1 MPTYKFY
8 DSTTNSEYE
17 EFMSI
22 SELDGY
28 LSKNINL
35 TQLIN
40 GAPAIGDSIRLGLRK
55 PDSAFRDK
63 LREIKKAH
71 SKGFTKSTINTF

>member
-1 MPTYKFY
+1 MPTYRFH
-8 DSTTNSEYE
+8 DPDIDLEYE
-17 EFMSI
+17 EFMTI
-22 SELDGY
+22 TELGEY
-28 LSKNINL
+28 LKNKPNI

-63 LREIKKAH
+63 LKEIKKAH
-71 SKGFTKSTINTF
+71 SKGFTKSTVNVF

>member
-28 LSKNINL
+28 LNKNINL